1 MRSWSHTP
9 AGLGTA
15 VWLVLLA
22 MLPGDTAHRTIAL
35 LLLLAVLVCT
45 PLALALAVTPGLA
58 GRYGWSYHVA
68 RRLQPG
74 AALLVVGSYI
84 LPTGLPAA
92 VLAAPWLAFTGLVA
106 LFGLGRLLE
115 RGVESVEAACIDAG
129 LLYLPVGG
137 GWLVLSRLGT
147 NPLDFGDT
155 IALLTAIHFHYAGL
169 IAPILAGLVGRALS
183 PAQRAARPAFRLVA
197 GGVIAGPP
205 LLAAGIM
212 FAPALETVAA
222 VLLAGSLVG
231 LAAITALAV
240 VPRVRPRLAQGLLL
254 LSAAA
259 SAGAMLLA
267 MLYGLGALSGV
278 RLLSI
283 PQMVQVHGWTNALGF
298 ALCGL
303 LAWTLA
309 GRPEDGAPATVQAPV
324 AAGREV

>member
-1 MRSWSHTP
+1 
-9 AGLGTA
+9 
-15 VWLVLLA
+15 
-22 MLPGDTAHRTIAL
+22 
-35 LLLLAVLVCT
+35 LLAVLVCT
-45 PLALALAVTPGLA
+45 PLALALAATAGLA
-58 GRYGWSYHVA
+58 GRHGWAYLVA

-74 AALLVVGSYI
+74 AALLVVASYL
-84 LPTGLPAA
+84 LPSGLPAA
-92 VLAAPWLAFTGLVA
+92 ILATPWLAFTGLIA
-106 LFGLGRLLE
+106 LFGLGRLLS
-115 RGVESVEAACIDAG
+115 RGVESAAAACIDAG

-137 GWLVLSRLGT
+137 GWLVLSRLGA

-155 IALLTAIHFHYAGL
+155 IVLLTAVHFHYAGF
-169 IAPILAGLVGRALS
+169 IGPILAGLAGRALS
-183 PAQRAARPAFRLVA
+183 PAQHVARWAFRLVA

-205 LLAAGIM
+205 LLAAGITLS
-212 FAPALETVAA
+212 PALETVAA

-240 VPRVRPRLAQGLLL
+240 VPRLRSRPARGLLL
-254 LSAAA
+254 MSAAA

-267 MLYGLGALSGV
+267 MAYGLGALSGV

-283 PQMVQVHGWTNALGF
+283 PQMVQVHGWANALGF

-309 GRPEDGAPATVQAPV
+309 VRPRDAEPATAQAPV